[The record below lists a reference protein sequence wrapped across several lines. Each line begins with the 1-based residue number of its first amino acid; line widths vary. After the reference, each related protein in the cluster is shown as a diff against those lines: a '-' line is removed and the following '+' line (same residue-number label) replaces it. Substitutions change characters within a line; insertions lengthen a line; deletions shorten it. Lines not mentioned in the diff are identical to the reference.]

1 MHEINNLS
9 EILPILTYYQ
19 KSLDYSG
26 MELHFHNYHELILI
40 REGLINF
47 KIEGVDYVAGADSLV
62 VMRAMEQHKASVKK
76 FPYGRYVFTITNQ
89 LALMAI
95 REPQLLSLLVR
106 QPADKN
112 HVIPLR
118 REFAVKLAGFFERI
132 ITECKEKKPLW
143 SSSAVVLIT
152 EALIELYR
160 EDPRLFS
167 QSNDIGVMRTIINI
181 QNYIAEHYHE
191 KIVLDDLAD
200 RYFISKYYLSRKF
213 KEITGYG
220 FKNYLILYRIHEA
233 QKLLQYTNK
242 PVSEISSE
250 MGYEN
255 ADHFIRIFHGTQG
268 ISPLQYRKTH
278 PPQWEEGQPHGD

>member
-1 MHEINNLS
+1 
-9 EILPILTYYQ
+9 
-19 KSLDYSG
+19 
-26 MELHFHNYHELILI
+26 
-40 REGLINF
+40 
-47 KIEGVDYVAGADSLV
+47 
-62 VMRAMEQHKASVKK
+62 
-76 FPYGRYVFTITNQ
+76 VFTITNQ

-95 REPQLLSLLVR
+95 REPQLLSFLIH
-106 QPADKN
+106 QPVDKN

-118 REFAVKLAGFFERI
+118 PKFADTLAGFFERI
-132 ITECKEKKPLW
+132 IAECKEKKPLW

-160 EDPRLFS
+160 EDPALFS
-167 QSNDIGVMRTIINI
+167 QSNDISIMRTIINI

-191 KIVLDDLAD
+191 KIVLDDLAG

-250 MGYEN
+250 TGYES
-255 ADHFIRIFHGTQG
+255 ADHFIRIFHETQG

-278 PPQWEEGQPHGD
+278 PPIEEGQSHGD

>member
-19 KSLDYSG
+19 KSQDYNG
-26 MELHFHNYHELILI
+26 MGLHFHNYHELILI
-40 REGLINF
+40 REGFVNF
-47 KIEGVDYVAGADSLV
+47 KINDIDYLAGPDSFV
-62 VMRAMEQHKASVKK
+62 VMRAMDQHQVSIKK
-76 FPYGRYVFTITNQ
+76 FPYCRYVFTITNQ

-95 REPQLLSLLVR
+95 REPQLLALLLR

-118 REFAVKLAGFFERI
+118 KKFSDKLVGFFERI
-132 ITECKEKKPLW
+132 IAECKEKKPLW
-143 SSSAVVLIT
+143 SSSAVALIT
-152 EALIELYR
+152 GALIELYR
-160 EDPRLFS
+160 EDPGLFS
-167 QSNDIGVMRTIINI
+167 QSSDIGVMRTIINI
-181 QNYIAEHYHE
+181 QNYIAKHYNE
-191 KIVLDDLAD
+191 KIVLDDLVD

-242 PVSEISSE
+242 PVSEISATL
-250 MGYEN
+250 GYEN
-255 ADHFIRIFHGTQG
+255 VDHFIRIFHRTQG
-268 ISPLQYRKTH
+268 ISPLQYRKIH
-278 PPQWEEGQPHGD
+278 PPRQEEGEPHGD

>member
-9 EILPILTYYQ
+9 ELLPILTYYQ
-19 KSLDYSG
+19 KSMDYNG
-26 MELHFHNYHELILI
+26 MGLHFHNYHELVLV
-40 REGLINF
+40 REGLVNF
-47 KIEGVDYVAGADSLV
+47 KIEGVDYLAGADSLV
-62 VMRAMEQHKASVKK
+62 VMRAMDQHNASIRK
-76 FPYGRYVFTITNQ
+76 FPYSRYVFTITNQ

-95 REPQLLSLLVR
+95 REPQLLSFLIR
-106 QPADKN
+106 RPADKN

-118 REFAVKLAGFFERI
+118 PEFAERLAGFFERI
-132 ITECKEKKPLW
+132 IAECREKKPLW

-160 EDPRLFS
+160 EDPALFS
-167 QSNDIGVMRTIINI
+167 ESSDISVMHTIINI
-181 QNYIAEHYHE
+181 QNYIAGHYNE
-191 KIVLDDLAD
+191 KIVLDDLAE

-242 PVSEISSE
+242 PVSEISSA

-255 ADHFIRIFHGTQG
+255 PDHFIRIFRENQG

-278 PPQWEEGQPHGD
+278 PPRQEEQFHGD